1 MTELPVDERI
11 GHHIKRAEQRL
22 ISAKHSAV
30 HVFGLTVPQYTV
42 LLVLSTEPGLT
53 GAGLARRC
61 LVTPQTM
68 SSVLSTMEREG
79 LVERL
84 PHPTHQHVLETRL
97 TPLGE
102 GRLHKADEAAVVVER
117 RLSELFTPEEC
128 ASFLEFLGRCA
139 SALEG

>member
-1 MTELPVDERI
+1 MTDLPVDERI
-11 GHHIKRAEQRL
+11 GHHVKRAEQHL
-22 ISAKHSAV
+22 IAAKHSAV
-30 HVFGLTVPQYTV
+30 QEFGLTVSQYTV

-68 SSVLSTMEREG
+68 SAVLNTMERVG

-97 TPLGE
+97 TPLGK
-102 GRLHKADEAAVVVER
+102 GRLRKADRAAVAVEQ
-117 RLSELFTPEEC
+117 RLSKLFTPEERE
-128 ASFLEFLGRCA
+128 SFLEYLGRCSA
-139 SALEG
+139 ALEN